1 MTLASF
7 DWSSLAVEQ
16 NKRNVSKTKQ
26 TMKYIQGALR
36 RRWATLVEAALALVG
51 GLQNALRRRWATL
64 VEAAL
69 ALVGGLQKKKKTC
82 ISSLHAIRVIKETLW
97 KSTIV

>member
-51 GLQNALRRRWATL
+51 GLQKKKNLHLVATRDTRYQGNALEKYNSL
-64 VEAAL
+64 INQMQPQLILEAAW
-69 ALVGGLQKKKKTC
+69 T
-82 ISSLHAIRVIKETLW
+82 SS
-97 KSTIV
+97 

>member
-51 GLQNALRRRWATL
+51 GLQ
-64 VEAAL
+64 
-69 ALVGGLQKKKKTC
+69 KKKKTC

>member
-51 GLQNALRRRWATL
+51 GLQ
-64 VEAAL
+64 
-69 ALVGGLQKKKKTC
+69 KKKKLASRRYTRYAL
-82 ISSLHAIRVIKETLW
+82 SRKRFGKVQ
-97 KSTIV
+97 